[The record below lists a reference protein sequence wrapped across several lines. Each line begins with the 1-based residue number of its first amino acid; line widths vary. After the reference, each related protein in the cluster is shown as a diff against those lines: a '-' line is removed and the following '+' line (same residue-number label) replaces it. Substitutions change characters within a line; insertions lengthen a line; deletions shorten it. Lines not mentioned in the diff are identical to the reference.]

1 MARSQIKVTY
11 PGIPI
16 PWPIVKSRYY

>member
-11 PGIPI
+11 PRSTYTMARSQIK
-16 PWPIVKSRYY
+16 V